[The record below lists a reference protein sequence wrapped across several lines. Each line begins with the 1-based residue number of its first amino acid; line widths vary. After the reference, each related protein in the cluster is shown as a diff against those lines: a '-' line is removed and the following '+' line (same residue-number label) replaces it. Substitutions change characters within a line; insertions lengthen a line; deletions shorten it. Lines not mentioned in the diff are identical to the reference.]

1 MINYFISL
9 FHYKPI
15 QLLTRFK
22 LILFSRSK
30 INFSENKNFLYLK
43 SNILLK
49 FLEDSLD
56 NNYVNNT
63 IKKLKDGNILFL
75 GHFTAKIDSFFDN
88 KIFINGDNLQKYEL
102 SYLNFLTSLLFSK
115 DKKLLESIFDKL
127 DKIYFEAKNLNVSHP
142 FWYPYA
148 VSCRL
153 INVFIFIKIGE
164 SYDISKKKV
173 DNIYQY
179 MYWDYLYLKK
189 NIEFDSDGNH
199 LLKNYIALSI
209 GSLVFEKNK
218 FNYYYQQLIDTLHYQ
233 IIPDSGMHYE
243 KSIDYHNSILYD
255 LYILYTITKNNN
267 IDNEHLERFISDMSH
282 FSMLFHRKEK
292 ILINDTFEN
301 YHFNE
306 KKFLD
311 ALSSIKNEIVPTDTF
326 PFAIF
331 NTENNMEMILYYSDI
346 HPRYC
351 PAHLHD
357 AISTYELWIDKK
369 KFITDSG
376 NLDYNNT
383 NKRIYYRS
391 SHAHN
396 ISTSLDT
403 SQSVIIKPF
412 RFGKRSKI
420 ISVDS
425 RKDLL
430 EISFAE
436 VKNLFQYNQI
446 KRKILKNNDSIV
458 VQDQTLQQNSKSYI
472 HLNSK
477 VQILEKY
484 SNMYILE
491 KEGKKLF
498 LRINSPI
505 IESSIVTTHFSDKFY
520 KESTKKTIVLVFDNE
535 LEYSYTYE

>member
-1 MINYFISL
+1 
-9 FHYKPI
+9 
-15 QLLTRFK
+15 
-22 LILFSRSK
+22 
-30 INFSENKNFLYLK
+30 
-43 SNILLK
+43 
-49 FLEDSLD
+49 
-56 NNYVNNT
+56 
-63 IKKLKDGNILFL
+63 
-75 GHFTAKIDSFFDN
+75 
-88 KIFINGDNLQKYEL
+88 
-102 SYLNFLTSLLFSK
+102 
-115 DKKLLESIFDKL
+115 
-127 DKIYFEAKNLNVSHP
+127 
-142 FWYPYA
+142 
-148 VSCRL
+148 
-153 INVFIFIKIGE
+153 
-164 SYDISKKKV
+164 
-173 DNIYQY
+173 